1 MSLVA
6 VRDELAKRLAT
17 LNGLRVYSVPP
28 RADEQAA
35 LQLPA
40 AIIQPGQPLA
50 EYDLTLAGKDV
61 LYNFAVLV
69 LTGSADPEQAWDE
82 LAGYLSP
89 AGAGSFKAAVEGGS
103 GGGADWFRVG
113 QATEGGKVGYG
124 KGGCWGVTFQVRAG
138 VTAK

>member
-1 MSLVA
+1 MSFVE
-6 VRDELAKRLAT
+6 VRNELAKRLAA
-17 LNGLRVYSVPP
+17 LEGLRVYSVPP

-35 LQLPA
+35 LELPA

-61 LYNFAVLV
+61 RYNFAVLV

-82 LAGYLSP
+82 LAGYLAP
-89 AGAGSFKAAVEGGS
+89 AGAGSLKAAVEDGS
-103 GGGADWFRVG
+103 GEAADWFRVG

-124 KGGCWGVTFQVRAG
+124 KGGCWGVTFQVQAG
-138 VTAK
+138 VKGR